1 VIDVE
6 TTTIITIAAV
16 VLVPAILY
24 VLARIYAHEIDNIR
38 ELGDWDGD
46 YR

>member
-1 VIDVE
+1 ME

-16 VLVPAILY
+16 VLVVPAILY
-24 VLARIYAHEIDNIR
+24 VLARIYAREIDDIR

>member
-1 VIDVE
+1 ME

-16 VLVPAILY
+16 VLVVPAILY
-24 VLARIYAHEIDNIR
+24 VLARIYAHEIDDIR